1 MELANLVEQ
10 GGNNY
15 SCTNLSIKMSG
26 SEVYPN
32 IEIHMLYEFHFNTI
46 TKNSI
51 VAMTRCYL

>member
-32 IEIHMLYEFHFNTI
+32 IEIHMLYECLVHIGSDCPTP
-46 TKNSI
+46 S
-51 VAMTRCYL
+51 